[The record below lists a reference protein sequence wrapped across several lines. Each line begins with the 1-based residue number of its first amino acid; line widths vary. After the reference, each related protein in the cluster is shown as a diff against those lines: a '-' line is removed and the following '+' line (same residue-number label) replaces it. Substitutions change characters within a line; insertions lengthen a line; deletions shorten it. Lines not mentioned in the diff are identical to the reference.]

1 MNLIYTAGGYDVTDL
16 EALNN
21 NIQIRDSPFFSSS
34 FLGVLRSNNNIKK
47 GARAL
52 SLRGR
57 LGGSE
62 CETPHFAFFFDA
74 LGKIIS
80 FSL

>member
-47 GARAL
+47 GARAFP
-52 SLRGR
+52 
-57 LGGSE
+57 
-62 CETPHFAFFFDA
+62 CEADLEAASAKLHILLFFRRPR
-74 LGKIIS
+74 
-80 FSL
+80 